1 LLLFIECKTPGFKW
15 HYLKHAKWPTADQ
28 ITHWLTVWYQVDG
41 ADILAALEPDEGKD
55 ADCEELRRMIELGRG
70 SQPPGP
76 MPRHALVISYGAVPR
91 STPVIARSA
100 HADRV
105 VQFERGGVS
114 SVDRVTRW
122 KECQSHYRW
131 ARERT

>member
-55 ADCEELRRMIELGRG
+55 ADC
-70 SQPPGP
+70 
-76 MPRHALVISYGAVPR
+76 
-91 STPVIARSA
+91 
-100 HADRV
+100 
-105 VQFERGGVS
+105 
-114 SVDRVTRW
+114 
-122 KECQSHYRW
+122 
-131 ARERT
+131 